1 VKLPMVLLLVSLP
14 GHFWFLAMTISMAGI
29 YYIKQ
34 RRKENGLLF

>member
-1 VKLPMVLLLVSLP
+1 MIKILTLFLSILP

-29 YYIKQ
+29 YYIKH